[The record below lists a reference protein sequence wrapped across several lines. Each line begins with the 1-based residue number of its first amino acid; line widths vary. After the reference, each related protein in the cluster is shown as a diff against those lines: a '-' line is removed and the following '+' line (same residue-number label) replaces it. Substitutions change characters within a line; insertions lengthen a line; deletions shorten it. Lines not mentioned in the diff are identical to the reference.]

1 MSTTDRLFDVTD
13 YGGEVTP
20 ADKRRRSRQATASS
34 PVEPHQEPWT
44 AMRNT
49 KGVLPFFH
57 VVASRNSQS
66 ASLSMCGQWGTT
78 ITNLGVDE
86 MIRCPLCQLEL
97 ERYTP

>member
-1 MSTTDRLFDVTD
+1 MSTDRLFDVSA
-13 YGGEVTP
+13 YGGDEPT
-20 ADKRRRSRQATASS
+20 AHDRRRRSVHATTSS

-66 ASLSMCGQWGTT
+66 ASLTKCGQWGTT
-78 ITNLGVDE
+78 ITNLGVE
-86 MIRCPLCQLEL
+86 QMIRCPLCQLEL
-97 ERYTP
+97 EG